1 MNQDTTFVGLDVH
14 KSSISVAVADN
25 RGDVRPLGT
34 IPNTPEAVI
43 KLVKRLGSPFRLSC
57 CYEAGPCGYG
67 LVRHLTQLG
76 VACVVVAPSLV
87 PRKPGDRVKTD
98 RRDALKLARLLR
110 SGDLTPVWVP
120 DRAHEALRDL
130 SRARGD
136 ACVDV
141 LRHRNQLSKLLLRLG
156 IVPPEHTT
164 PWRKAYRAWLQTLHL
179 SDASQQVV
187 LRDYLDT
194 LDQAEVRQTNLEAEI
209 ALLAPQSAH
218 APLIAA
224 LQGLRGIDL
233 VTAVTLVAELG
244 DIRRFSSS
252 RELMAY
258 AGLVPSE
265 ASSGERRH
273 QGSITKT
280 GNAHIRHVVVQ
291 AAWHYRHAPGV
302 WGALKKRQV
311 GLSQGVLAISKTAQH
326 RLHRRFRR
334 LVHRGKLTQV
344 AIVAV
349 ARELL
354 GFIWA
359 IAQVVPA

>member
-1 MNQDTTFVGLDVH
+1 MTQDTTFVGLDVH
-14 KSSISVAVADN
+14 KTSISIAVAD

-34 IPNTPEAVI
+34 IPNTPEAVA
-43 KLVKRLGSPFRLSC
+43 KLVKRLGSPSRLSC

-67 LVRHLTQLG
+67 LVRQLTQSG
-76 VACVVVAPSLV
+76 ATCIVVAPSLV

-120 DRAHEALRDL
+120 DPAHEALRDL

-136 ACVDV
+136 ACVDM

-156 IVPPEHTT
+156 VVPPENAT
-164 PWRKAYRAWLQTLHL
+164 PWGRAHRAWLQTLHL
-179 SDASQQVV
+179 ADTSQQVV

-194 LDQAEVRQTNLEAEI
+194 IDRAELRQTNLEAEM
-209 ALLAPQSAH
+209 ALLAPQGDH
-218 APLIAA
+218 AALIAA
-224 LQGLRGIDL
+224 LQGLRGVDL

-244 DIRRFSSS
+244 DIRRFPSP
-252 RELMAY
+252 RQLMAY

-273 QGSITKT
+273 RGSITKT
-280 GNAHIRHVVVQ
+280 GNAHIRHVLVQ

-302 WGALKKRQV
+302 WGALKKRQA
-311 GLSQGVLAISKTAQH
+311 GLSEAVLAISRRAQQ

-354 GFIWA
+354 GFVWA
-359 IAQVVPA
+359 IAQAVPT